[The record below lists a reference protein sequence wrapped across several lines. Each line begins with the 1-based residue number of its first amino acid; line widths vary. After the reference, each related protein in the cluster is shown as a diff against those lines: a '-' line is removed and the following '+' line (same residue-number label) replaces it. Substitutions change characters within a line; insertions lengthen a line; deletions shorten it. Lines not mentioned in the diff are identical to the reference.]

1 MDAVKDAV
9 LVERDEAESPILVSV
24 GEYRKV
30 PRLDVRHYFYPDTT
44 GIPAPTKKG
53 VNLPAEDVMVLLDAI
68 EAIES
73 AETGDPIQVDVD
85 VRNPIF
91 ISRSMYRGV
100 LRLDVRHYYD
110 DNGRW
115 QPTRKGISLPMA
127 EREQLVAAIRSA
139 APGYLA

>member
-1 MDAVKDAV
+1 MDVVKDAV
-9 LVERDEAESPILVSV
+9 LVERDEAESPIFVSV

-53 VNLPAEDVMVLLDAI
+53 VNLPAEDVMALLDAI
-68 EAIES
+68 EAIET
-73 AETGDPIQVDVD
+73 AVTGEPIQVDAD

-91 ISRSMYRGV
+91 VSRSMHRGN

-115 QPTRKGISLPMA
+115 QPTRKGVSLRMT
-127 EREQLVAAIRSA
+127 EREQLVAAIRAA
-139 APGYLA
+139 APGFVG

>member
-1 MDAVKDAV
+1 MDAVNDAV
-9 LVERDEAESPILVSV
+9 QVELNEEGSPLFVSV

-30 PRLDVRHYFYPDTT
+30 PRLDVRHYFYPDAN
-44 GIPAPTKKG
+44 GIPAPTQKG
-53 VNLPAEDVMVLLDAI
+53 VNLPAADTIALLEAIDAI
-68 EAIES
+68 ETAVSGE
-73 AETGDPIQVDVD
+73 PIQVDTD

-91 ISRSMYRGV
+91 VSRSMYRGV

-110 DNGRW
+110 DRGQW

-127 EREQLVAAIRSA
+127 EREQLVAAICSA